1 MTDTTKSTLLAAAVD
16 LFAAGGIDGPSMREI
31 TRAAG
36 QRNTAALQYHF
47 GGRAELVAAL
57 LDQFGEPMD
66 REREALLDQIEAGS
80 TGDLRALALALVLP
94 LVSRLSDGDGPYFLQ
109 VAGEVV
115 ARPRRF
121 ADVLEHLT
129 MRPSLRRWGD
139 LIEPFLPPGSIGP
152 PLHRRFATIR
162 FAHVELASRARDG
175 ASSDHRL
182 FANHLADLV
191 CGLLAAP
198 VNPATASLVRPCP

>member
-1 MTDTTKSTLLAAAVD
+1 MTDTTKSALLAAALD

-47 GGRAELVAAL
+47 GGRPELVAAL
-57 LDQFGEPMD
+57 LDQFGEPID
-66 REREALLDQIEAGS
+66 RERGALLDQIEAGS
-80 TGDLRALALALVLP
+80 TADLRPLAVALVLP
-94 LVSRLSDGDGPYFLQ
+94 LVSRLGDGAGSGYLQ
-109 VAGEVV
+109 LAGEVV

-139 LIEPFLPPGSIGP
+139 LVEPFLPPGSIGP
-152 PLHRRFATIR
+152 PLHRRFAAIR
-162 FAHVELASRARDG
+162 FAHVELASRSREA
-175 ASSDHRL
+175 ASGDHRL
-182 FANHLADLV
+182 FTNHLADLV

-198 VNPATASLVRPCP
+198 LSPTTAALVRR